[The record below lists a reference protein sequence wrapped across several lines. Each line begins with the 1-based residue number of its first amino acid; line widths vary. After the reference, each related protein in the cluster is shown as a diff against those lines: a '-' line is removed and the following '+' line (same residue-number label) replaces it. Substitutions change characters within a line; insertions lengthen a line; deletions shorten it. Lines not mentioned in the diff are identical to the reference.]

1 VVAGERLRTLSRDF
15 MDITGPCRVE
25 ARNQGHIWPNFG
37 PMASSHPMSAD
48 PNTPSMPVSWD
59 LPAPFVLP
67 LTVDPT
73 HIDLMQHTNNVH
85 YLQWVEDMA
94 WAHSTALGLGQLE
107 YAALGH
113 GMVVRQHELTYLQPT
128 LLGQALLR
136 GTWLVQI
143 DRLCLWRQHQFVRA
157 VDGQTVFRA
166 KTHYVCVDIAQGK
179 VRRMP
184 EAFARIYGE
193 AITPGAA
200 T

>member
-1 VVAGERLRTLSRDF
+1 MSDASNPIASELSG
-15 MDITGPCRVE
+15 DIT
-25 ARNQGHIWPNFG
+25 
-37 PMASSHPMSAD
+37 
-48 PNTPSMPVSWD
+48 WD
-59 LPAPFVLP
+59 LPTPFVQP
-67 LTVDPT
+67 LTVAAC

-94 WAHSTALGLGQLE
+94 WAHSTALGLGQAE

-128 LLGQALLR
+128 LLGQTLLR

-143 DRLCLWRQHQFVRA
+143 DRLSIHRQHQFVRA
-157 VDGQTVFRA
+157 SDGQTVFRA

-184 EAFARIYGE
+184 EAFLKAY
-193 AITPGAA
+193 GAA
-200 T
+200 VASGAAPLA

>member
-1 VVAGERLRTLSRDF
+1 MSDASKLTPHGIYS
-15 MDITGPCRVE
+15 DIP
-25 ARNQGHIWPNFG
+25 
-37 PMASSHPMSAD
+37 
-48 PNTPSMPVSWD
+48 WD
-59 LPAPFVLP
+59 LPTPFVQP
-67 LTVDPT
+67 LTVEPS

-94 WAHSTALGLGQLE
+94 WAHSAALGLGQAE

-128 LLGQALLR
+128 LLGQTILR

-143 DRLCLWRQHQFVRA
+143 DRLSLYRQHQFVRA
-157 VDGQTVFRA
+157 SDGQTVFRA

-184 EAFARIYGE
+184 EAFLKAY
-193 AITPGAA
+193 GAA
-200 T
+200 VASGAAPPA